1 MRRALSKSAVS
12 ALCLTAL
19 LLSGCTEKKPAVP
32 PAPVAT
38 AAQPPQQQ
46 QPSHPAETQPKQ
58 EGQDTPAAK
67 APEPEAQP
75 PATQPTVSSTPA
87 PAKPAKPKKT
97 VITPTNADK
106 PAQETAKVAP
116 PKVVVHDG
124 GTEATTTNLGQL
136 TPSLSHSEAAHNQAT
151 TEQLVESTEANLRN
165 LKRQLSSNEESAV
178 AQIRDFLAQSRQ
190 ASKDS
195 DLVRA
200 RNLAMKAHLLSDD
213 LAKPR

>member
-1 MRRALSKSAVS
+1 MRRVLGKSTLFV
-12 ALCLTAL
+12 LCLTVL
-19 LLSGCTEKKPAVP
+19 LLSACAEKKKPAAT
-32 PAPVAT
+32 PAPGAT
-38 AAQPPQQQ
+38 AEQPQQQ
-46 QPSHPAETQPKQ
+46 QPSQPAEPQPKQ
-58 EGQDTPAAK
+58 EAQDTAAVK
-67 APEPEAQP
+67 PSEPETQ
-75 PATQPTVSSTPA
+75 PATQPKVSSTPV
-87 PAKPAKPKKT
+87 PSKPTRPKKT
-97 VITPTNADK
+97 VVAAPASTDK
-106 PAQETAKVAP
+106 QAPETAKATP
-116 PKVVVHDG
+116 PKVVIHEG

-178 AQIRDFLAQSRQ
+178 AQIRDFLTQSRQ